1 MQFTNWFQIIAMSGQ
16 TKGGSDA
23 VFQNFSEKVIEM
35 LPLFNGDPYSSIY
48 VENKVEIREDITS
61 VSVPKI

>member
-1 MQFTNWFQIIAMSGQ
+1 MPGQ
-16 TKGGSDA
+16 KKGGSDA
-23 VFQNFSEKVIEM
+23 VCQNFSEKVI
-35 LPLFNGDPYSSIY
+35 LFNGNPYSSIY